1 MNRQEWLKYSGNMQ
15 QVAGLTELEYTA
27 GKGRGMRVWQVKTA
41 GGLVFDLLPDKAMG
55 MGSLSYKGVN
65 MSWLSKNGVVSGLY
79 GYPVLN
85 EFDHY
90 FDGGMLWT
98 CGLKNAG
105 SDHVAEN
112 GVFQHLHGRLGITP
126 CESAFHREDWEG
138 DDYVLNVRGCTRDSH
153 LAMYNLMFNRSIKI
167 DLLGSSIEITDEI
180 ENCEPEETDYFSLYH
195 FNFGFPFISPD
206 TKIIMP
212 EAKKEIIPRS
222 PAAEAGIGEW
232 EKLTDPIDGEEEQCF
247 FHHPKEDADGLCSIR
262 LENEKLGIAATLTY
276 ENALLPILTQWK
288 SVRSGEYVLGIE
300 PGNSYLRGEDVERAE
315 GNAGIIEGFGKK
327 TIKLKLEF
335 ESI

>member
-1 MNRQEWLKYSGNMQ
+1 
-15 QVAGLTELEYTA
+15 
-27 GKGRGMRVWQVKTA
+27 
-41 GGLVFDLLPDKAMG
+41 
-55 MGSLSYKGVN
+55 
-65 MSWLSKNGVVSGLY
+65 
-79 GYPVLN
+79 
-85 EFDHY
+85 
-90 FDGGMLWT
+90 MLWT

-276 ENALLPILTQWK
+276 ENALLPILTQCK

-315 GNAGIIEGFGKK
+315 GNARIIEGFGKK